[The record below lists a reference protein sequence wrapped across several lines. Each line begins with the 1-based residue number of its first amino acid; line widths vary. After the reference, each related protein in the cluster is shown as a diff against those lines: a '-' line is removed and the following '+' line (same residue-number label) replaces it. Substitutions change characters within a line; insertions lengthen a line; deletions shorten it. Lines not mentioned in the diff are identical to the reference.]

1 MNKYNRHSFIGNT
14 VIVTGLTLLF
24 FLLTSCNTDQQNY
37 SNKNPANLSMMK
49 NPVAIAMWDYSWLL
63 LHHKNGDF
71 EDWDQVLDGLVERG
85 YNAIRIDCFP
95 HLVAA
100 DNAGNIQD
108 QYLHIR
114 ESWKPAYWGNQ
125 FTMRSEPRKSLAI
138 FLNKCKER
146 GIYIGLSTWFMPHG
160 TERNLEAK
168 SVNDFVR
175 MWDETLS
182 FLRDQDLLHDVIYVD
197 LLNEYPLW
205 HGFEWFKSEMNER
218 SNVKLFKEKNP
229 EANVPDELFVKRK
242 NRRYTALQQ
251 HFFQEFIDDA
261 IDQLKVK
268 YPDIPFFVSL
278 PGSANINSVDYSHF
292 GAFDPHYWFSH
303 HTDFNE
309 KTGLAELHMFRS
321 EKQAHFEDNYK
332 MVRDYWKENKL
343 ELSDWMEGRI
353 IKAAAIG
360 KKYNIP
366 VGNTEGWGTVF
377 WQDHPLIDWEF
388 IKEAAEVSVDLAIKH
403 NYKFICTSN
412 FTHPQ
417 FKGMWEDVE
426 WHQQITSRIK
436 NASLN

>member
-1 MNKYNRHSFIGNT
+1 MNKYNKRSLIKITAF
-14 VIVTGLTLLF
+14 VAGLTSLIF
-24 FLLTSCNTDQQNY
+24 ILTSCRTDQKDY
-37 SNKNPANLSMMK
+37 SNKNSANLAKMK

-63 LHHKNGDF
+63 LHHKHGAF
-71 EDWDQVLDGLVERG
+71 EDWDKVLDGLVERG

-100 DNAGNIQD
+100 DNEGNIQEE
-108 QYLHIR
+108 YLHIR
-114 ESWKPAYWGNQ
+114 EAWKPAYWGNQ
-125 FTMRSEPRKSLAI
+125 FTMRSEPRKSLVV

-182 FLRDQDLLHDVIYVD
+182 FLKEHELLHDVIYVD

-205 HGFEWFKSEMNER
+205 HGFDWFKNEMNER
-218 SNVKLFKEKNP
+218 SNVRLFKEKNP
-229 EANVPDELFVKRK
+229 EANVPDDQFIKIK
-242 NRRYTALQQ
+242 DRRYTPVQQ
-251 HFFQEFIDDA
+251 HFFQGFIDDA
-261 IDQLKVK
+261 IDQLKAK

-278 PGSANINSVDYSHF
+278 PGSANLNSVDYSHF

-303 HTDFNE
+303 HLEFNK
-309 KTGLAELHMFRS
+309 KTGLADLHMFRS
-321 EKQAHFEDNYK
+321 EKQAHFEDNYI
-332 MVRDYWKENKL
+332 MVLDYWNENKL

-353 IKAAAIG
+353 VQAAAIG

-366 VGNTEGWGTVF
+366 VGNTEGWGAVF
-377 WQDHPLIDWEF
+377 WQDHPLTDWQF

-417 FKGMWEDVE
+417 FKGIWEDVE
-426 WHQQITSRIK
+426 WHQQITSKIK